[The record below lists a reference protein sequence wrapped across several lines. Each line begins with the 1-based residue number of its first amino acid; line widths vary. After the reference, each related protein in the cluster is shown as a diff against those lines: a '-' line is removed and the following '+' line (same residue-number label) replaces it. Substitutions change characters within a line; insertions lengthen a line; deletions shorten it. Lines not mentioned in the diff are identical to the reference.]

1 MTKTVK
7 KRLQAVVALLVS
19 LMIMV
24 GIMPT
29 DILST
34 TVYAGSNNAT
44 QASEKAEPY
53 KWFYVQIACN
63 GTNYGVGNH
72 IYLYPKWTEGT
83 ITAAGNTMCNIS
95 YTDANGNV
103 WGGGLYAYGFDNSL
117 PNSIE
122 VKTTSNSYP
131 SWGNPSNTT
140 SQVGK
145 SMAVSSPT
153 AGHIYKIAMNSSGG
167 YAFQDLGPYNPYDDD
182 ANGGGNNSSSGDD
195 IVVDL
200 EDHVTFAA
208 NIYDYHYDYEQNSG
222 FKNTTPG
229 TSKRPYS
236 IFNDAVSHSPYGD
249 VSDWSS
255 TSKPPMYIGAFWR
268 NDDNNGCY
276 TSTTA
281 GEVKGGDDGSSGDHE
296 YDYNRDA
303 GNGSGNESLNHFY
316 WGANLAYRGTTSD
329 RFYAAAMGLVDSQLV
344 GGMLQTNGQ
353 NVPYF
358 DTTFLETTYNG
369 CNVGTLGSWGTTDF
383 TFTKRKLKS
392 SYPTETNTSKEYT
405 ADYYVYSSLGNSGGD
420 SMKQDANGNPYRDNL
435 KVTKGANGAKWSSS
449 YTKDSSALAVLDAD
463 DPRKSGFLPFNNAY
477 DARETI
483 NLGFGMKWQI
493 NFKVTSTGHLG
504 DEDETPM
511 VFKFEGD
518 DDLWVFIDDVLVL
531 DMGGAHKR
539 AQGEINFKTKR
550 WYINNAGQAK
560 YQEIYG
566 SGTQDDLGS
575 KDGTFEIDRTK
586 SHKMTIF
593 YMERGMI
600 NSNLYIQ
607 YNFIPVEDSLT
618 VKEVTDGFDQ
628 INPGLQALTRK
639 AADYD
644 VFTYNVQAAAST
656 GKTNKVLV
664 TGNTLTRTVVGK
676 TDAFTTSG
684 TVGTAYSYG
693 TPGTPGS
700 PAYLANVGYRWG
712 DDFASISPNSTY
724 KYMSGVTDGSGYF
737 DLLYGT
743 DAKSSY
749 AKFENQIGRGQV
761 VVAQQ
766 ANLKKSV
773 SGTISTTTRSVPTY
787 YEVSV
792 PGYDDETNDA
802 DSHKTAVATS
812 LNTNPTGVGF
822 TANNGAPIADFMFGL
837 SPTYSADDAVNVTLT
852 FRNTVKY
859 YSITFSKG
867 IVDTSNHVVSNN
879 NDEFTFKLTLSD
891 ILGIDEVDVAADG
904 YGGITIT
911 KGGNSDTLN
920 GDGTFTAKA
929 SETVVIGG
937 IPAGT
942 NYSIVEV
949 DASSNNTI
957 ALNGEFSI
965 GDNAYKLN
973 NMQNQTLTTGL
984 LGDISVHFTNML
996 QDEETPSVDIG
1007 IIKRWYPLNS
1017 STTLPTEIKF
1027 LLQKK
1032 SNGGDWE
1039 DVTTASANGVVT
1051 LTNANSKKYNAQ
1063 GQEVTE
1069 PGAAY
1074 EYMEWKLAARITV
1087 PKENGVQYR
1096 ILEYSEG
1103 NKALIL
1109 LNEGLYATD
1118 CKAYYKDGNNDTN
1131 VKALSAATYANNTE
1145 LIAALHGYDSNIT
1158 ASSADADIE
1167 AAITA
1172 NKTALDTAH
1181 ISTNKVV
1188 DLSVK
1193 NEYIPMGTAMPK
1205 TGARGVYA
1213 IVTFGAFAITIAGVA
1228 LLIYRK
1234 KLQTVNIYAVKGSE
1248 KPKE

>member
-7 KRLQAVVALLVS
+7 KRLQAVVALLVT

-34 TVYAGSNNAT
+34 TVYAADNTTRAD
-44 QASEKAEPY
+44 AEEM
-53 KWFYVQIACN
+53 KTGWSWLYVQLDSQL
-63 GTNYGVGNH
+63 V
-72 IYLYPKWTEGT
+72 
-83 ITAAGNTMCNIS
+83 
-95 YTDANGNV
+95 NGNSNMAGKV
-103 WGGGLYAYGFDNSL
+103 LGAWGNPGIVSKSSMVAITKPTGWGNVYAYGFESW
-117 PNSIE
+117 PSSIE
-122 VKTTSNSYP
+122 VVASGSY
-131 SWGNPSNTT
+131 SGYNGYSSITLN
-140 SQVGK
+140 
-145 SMAVSSPT
+145 SPT
-153 AGHIYKIAMNSSGG
+153 AGHIYKLMCDGGGG
-167 YAFQDLGPYNPYDDD
+167 YMKYKDIATYSDLVED
-182 ANGGGNNSSSGDD
+182 AGGNNSSSGDD

-208 NIYDYHYDYEQNSG
+208 NIYDYHYDYEQKSDYTN
-222 FKNTTPG
+222 KRPG
-229 TSKRPYS
+229 NSKRPFS
-236 IFNDAVSHSPYGD
+236 IFNDGVVNSDYGTTWD
-249 VSDWSS
+249 ESQPS
-255 TSKPPMYIGAFWR
+255 TKRATMYLGQFWIKDE
-268 NDDNNGCY
+268 N
-276 TSTTA
+276 TSTYNSSSA
-281 GEVKGGDDGSSGDHE
+281 GHVKAGNDYGGKDSSGNGLNDVGS
-296 YDYNRDA
+296 DY
-303 GNGSGNESLNHFY
+303 GTSLTHFY
-316 WGANLAYRGTTSD
+316 WGANLAYRGKSSGGNEIEE
-329 RFYAAAMGLVDSQLV
+329 RFHAAACGLVDDQLV
-344 GGMLQTNGQ
+344 GGMLKSKGQ

-358 DTTFLETTYNG
+358 DTAFL
-369 CNVGTLGSWGTTDF
+369 GTSASGATKSYGSWGTTDF
-383 TFTKRKLKS
+383 TFTKRSMASKYPSDS
-392 SYPTETNTSKEYT
+392 SPNKTYT
-405 ADYYVYSSLGNSGGD
+405 ADYYVYSSAGYEGSTD
-420 SMKQDANGNPYRDNL
+420 VRVKDANNNSFRDNL
-435 KVTKGANGAKWSSS
+435 YVTKGANGANWNST
-449 YTKDSSALAVLDAD
+449 YTKDSSAVDVRD
-463 DPRKSGFLPFNNAY
+463 VQNKSGFLPFNTSGTSAIDLNF
-477 DARETI
+477 
-483 NLGFGMKWQI
+483 GFGMKWQM
-493 NFKVTSTGHLG
+493 NFRVTSTGHLG
-504 DEDETPM
+504 DSDETPM
-511 VFKFEGD
+511 VFKFKGD
-518 DDLWVFIDDVLVL
+518 DDLWVFIDDCLVL
-531 DMGGAHKR
+531 DMGGAHKE
-539 AQGEINFKTKR
+539 AEGEINFKTLT
-550 WYINNAGQAK
+550 WYIDLQGKAK

-566 SGTQDDLGS
+566 TTVSEDDLVPASGS
-575 KDGTFEIDRTK
+575 FATLSNGTTFDRTK

-607 YNFIPVEDSLT
+607 YNFIPVEDS
-618 VKEVTDGFDQ
+618 VKVQEVTDGFDQ
-628 INPGLQALTRK
+628 VNPGLQALTRK

-664 TGNTLTRTVVGK
+664 TDNTLTRTVVGK
-676 TDAFTTSG
+676 TDELTTSG
-684 TVGTAYSYG
+684 TAGTAYSYD
-693 TPGTPGS
+693 TLGS

-724 KYMSGVTDGSGYF
+724 KYMSGVTDVRGYF

-749 AKFENQIGRGQV
+749 AKFENQIGRDRVIVG
-761 VVAQQ
+761 QQ

-812 LNTNPTGVGF
+812 SNTNPTGVGF
-822 TANNGAPIADFMFGL
+822 TENGGAPVADFFFGQ

-867 IVDTSNHVVSNN
+867 IVDTSNNVVSN

-911 KGGNSDTLN
+911 KGGHSDTLN
-920 GDGTFTAKA
+920 GDGTITAKA

-984 LGDISVHFTNML
+984 LGDILVHFTNVL

-1027 LLQKK
+1027 LLQK
-1032 SNGGDWE
+1032 STNGTTWE
-1039 DVTTASANGVVT
+1039 DV
-1051 LTNANSKKYNAQ
+1051 
-1063 GQEVTE
+1063 QEVTLHTSGTSNVTVKKYDDQNTE
-1069 PGAAY
+1069 VTGSGAY
-1074 EYMEWKLAARITV
+1074 EYAQWTLSTRITV
-1087 PKENGVQYR
+1087 PKDTDVQYR

-1103 NKALIL
+1103 DKALIL

-1145 LIAALHGYDSNIT
+1145 LVAWLVANHKIVSGADETTITTAVQGLSAAEKTSLTNAG
-1158 ASSADADIE
+1158 A
-1167 AAITA
+1167 TA
-1172 NKTALDTAH
+1172 NPVIELA
-1181 ISTNKVV
+1181 
-1188 DLSVK
+1188 VK

-1205 TGARGVYA
+1205 TGAAGVYA